1 MVFETPETSR
11 LCSAPECELQHY
23 SRGLCLK
30 HYQVEWRRRQIEP
43 GYSYLEDYKPID
55 PDELWEYVKKE
66 IGIMDFYDFSDTLA
80 KVDWNSGNIPAAI
93 AKARILYEPR
103 GKFAVI
109 TAQQDNQAIRQ
120 AVIKWLA
127 SNYGDQCDRIYFVSG
142 SEANIIRSKAR
153 ILAEQNAD
161 SFTDNNV
168 NILRGIAQE
177 LPNLRLYKA
186 TGGDRVAWRP

>member
-1 MVFETPETSR
+1 MDGCTR
-11 LCSAPECELQHY
+11 KLY
-23 SRGLCLK
+23 SKGLCNN
-30 HYQVEWRRRQIEP
+30 HYQSKRYRDQQQGE
-43 GYSYLEDYKPID
+43 ID
-55 PDELWEYVKKE
+55 RDDLWEYVKRE

-93 AKARILYEPR
+93 RKARLLYEPR
-103 GKFAVI
+103 TRFAVI
-109 TAQQDNQAIRQ
+109 TAQQQNQEIRN
-120 AVIKWLA
+120 AVVQWLA
-127 SNYGDQCDRIYFVSG
+127 ANYGDLCDRVYFVSG
-142 SEANIIRSKAR
+142 SEANIIKGKAR

-186 TGGDRVAWRP
+186 TGGDRVSWRP

>member
-1 MVFETPETSR
+1 MVLQMAKTPT
-11 LCSAPECELQHY
+11 LCRIPDCYKKTFA
-23 SRGLCLK
+23 RGICSK
-30 HYQVEWRRRQIEP
+30 HYHQERSIRQTNPDYIIQDDLYIVD
-43 GYSYLEDYKPID
+43 YSD
-55 PDELWEYVKKE
+55 LWEYVKQE

-93 AKARILYEPR
+93 AKARILYEPTGR
-103 GKFAVI
+103 FAVI

-127 SNYGDQCDRIYFVSG
+127 SNYGDQCDRVYFVSG
-142 SEANIIRSKAR
+142 SEANIIKAKSR

-186 TGGDRVAWRP
+186 SGGGRAVWHP